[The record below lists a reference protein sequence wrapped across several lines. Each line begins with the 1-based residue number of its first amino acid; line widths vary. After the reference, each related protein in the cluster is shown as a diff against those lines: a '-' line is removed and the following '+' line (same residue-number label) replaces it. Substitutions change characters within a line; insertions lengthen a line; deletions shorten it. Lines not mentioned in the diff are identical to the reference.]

1 MSNLL
6 PLVNEYHPI
15 SRSEDRRLAVII
27 PAYNEVPTIGR
38 VIGEVMDRV
47 QARVVVVDDASTD
60 GTGDAARKAG
70 ATVLPLIIQLGAW
83 GAIRTGMLYSL
94 EHGFDLALTMD
105 ADGQHMAEFIPL
117 VLAPIQGGD
126 ADVVI
131 GSYPERGSRAR
142 KFSWAFFRRFNM
154 LDLQDLTSGLRAY
167 NHAAISVLA
176 CDETSLLDYQDI
188 GVLLHLKRQ
197 GLRISEAP
205 VIMKPRLAGHSRVF
219 SSWWTVGR
227 YLALTMVLSLSKRKK
242 TAVRNAC
249 EDPL

>member
-1 MSNLL
+1 L
-6 PLVNEYHPI
+6 HPI
-15 SRSEDRRLAVII
+15 SRSEDRSLAVII

-47 QARVVVVDDASTD
+47 AARVVVVDDASTD

-70 ATVLPLIIQLGAW
+70 ATVLPLILQLGAW
-83 GAIRTGMLYSL
+83 GAIRTGMLYAVK
-94 EHGFDLALTMD
+94 HDFDVVLTMD
-105 ADGQHMAEFIPL
+105 ADGQHMAESIPP
-117 VLAPIQGGD
+117 VLAPIRAGS
-126 ADVVI
+126 ADMVI
-131 GSYPERGSRAR
+131 GSYPERGSMAR
-142 KFSWAFFRRFNM
+142 KLSWAFFRRFNM

-197 GLRISEAP
+197 GIRIAEAP
-205 VIMKPRLAGHSRVF
+205 VVMSHRLAGHSRVF

-242 TAVRNAC
+242 MAGKSAC
-249 EDPL
+249 GDPL

>member
-1 MSNLL
+1 L
-6 PLVNEYHPI
+6 PPI
-15 SRSEDRRLAVII
+15 SRSKDHRLAVII
-27 PAYNEVPTIGR
+27 PAYNEVKTIGQ
-38 VIGEVMDRV
+38 VIQEVTHRV
-47 QARVVVVDDASTD
+47 QARVIVADDASTD

-70 ATVLPLIIQLGAW
+70 ATVLPLVLQLGAW
-83 GAIRTGMLYSL
+83 GAIRTGMLYAL
-94 EHGFDLALTMD
+94 KHDFEVALTMD
-105 ADGQHMAEFIPL
+105 ADGQHMAEFIPP
-117 VLAPIQGGD
+117 VLAPIRGGE

-197 GLRISEAP
+197 GIRISEAP
-205 VIMKPRLAGHSRVF
+205 VIMNPRLAGHSRVF
-219 SSWWTVGR
+219 SSWWKVGR
-227 YLALTMVLSLSKRKK
+227 YLALTAVLSLSKRKRVPGK
-242 TAVRNAC
+242 RTRG
-249 EDPL
+249 DPP

>member
-1 MSNLL
+1 L
-6 PLVNEYHPI
+6 HPI
-15 SRSEDRRLAVII
+15 SRSEDRRLAIII
-27 PAYNEVPTIGR
+27 PAYNEISTIGR
-38 VIGEVMDRV
+38 VVREVMDRV

-70 ATVLPLIIQLGAW
+70 ATVLPLILQLGAW
-83 GAIRTGMLYSL
+83 GAIRTGMLYAL
-94 EHGFDLALTMD
+94 KHGFDLALTMD
-105 ADGQHMAEFIPL
+105 ADGQHMAEFIRP
-117 VLAPIQGGD
+117 VLAPIQQGD

-142 KFSWAFFRRFNM
+142 RLSWAFFRQFNM

-188 GVLLHLKRQ
+188 GVLLQLKRQ
-197 GLRISEAP
+197 GIRISEAP
-205 VIMKPRLAGHSRVF
+205 VIMNPRLAGHSRVF

-227 YLALTMVLSLSKRKK
+227 YLALTAVLSLSKRKRGPEK
-242 TAVRNAC
+242 RTCGA
-249 EDPL
+249 PP